1 MGSKFELFRVRG
13 LPVLIDIS
21 FIILIVLW
29 GQHYFTSGNTRLM
42 SAGFIIVVGLAASI
56 LLHEFAHAVVGQ
68 RLGVRPEFVELNGL
82 GGACHWASSM
92 RPEAGP
98 RIAISLAGP
107 AANLVLWFLF
117 SQLSELSVL
126 RSNGMALHVVSTLAF
141 ANWWL
146 FVFNMMPAYPLD
158 GGKALDALLGK
169 FISNANAARIVSVL
183 GLCLAAYCAYLA
195 INGNMWML
203 VLAVLLGLTNWAA
216 LQNANNPPW
225 QRWN

>member
-1 MGSKFELFRVRG
+1 MGGKFELFRVRG

-42 SAGFIIVVGLAASI
+42 SAGFVIVLGLAASI
-56 LLHEFAHAVVGQ
+56 LLHEFAHAVIGQ
-68 RLGVRPEFVELNGL
+68 RFNVRPEYVELNGL
-82 GGACHWASSM
+82 GGACYWASPM
-92 RPEAGP
+92 RSEAWP

-107 AANLVLWFLF
+107 ASNLFLWFLF
-117 SQLSELSVL
+117 DQLGELQTVQ
-126 RSNGMALHVVSTLAF
+126 SNRMVSHVVTTLET

-169 FISNANAARIVSVL
+169 IISNTNAARVVASL

-195 INGNMWML
+195 VNGNMWML
-203 VLAVLLGLTNWAA
+203 VLAALLGLTNWAA